1 MIELNEQLAKEFN
14 ISLKQ
19 VEDTLGLIDEGNTIP
34 FIARYR
40 KEVTG
45 NLDDVLLRDLNTR
58 LEYLRKL
65 MKRKEEISGSIEEQN
80 KMTPEL
86 VKAISLATTL
96 QEVED
101 IYLPYKKKRTT
112 RASVAKEKGLEPLAL
127 VIIEQEKSTQEIE
140 KLAMDYVDADKNV
153 ETPEIALAG
162 AMDIVAEMISDN
174 GEYRSEMRNSLRKN
188 GHIRTKVTKD
198 FSEVKTE
205 FDKYYDYF
213 EPLDK
218 IANHRVMAMNRGEKK
233 KILSV
238 KLEDK
243 NEGLLVWLKKKV
255 IKKQSNQWMIT
266 AIEDSYKRLI
276 FPAVEREVRKALKEE
291 AEASSIKNFG
301 INLKK
306 LLMQPPFRDKVTM
319 GFDPGVRT
327 GCKIAVLD
335 TLGTLK
341 ETATIYPTLSSKIRI
356 IESEKKLLELIKRH
370 KVDIIAIGNGT
381 ASRESTAFVADAIKK
396 IDRKVEYLVV
406 DEAGASIYSASELA
420 TKEYPQIDVSLRGAI
435 SIGGRLQDP
444 LSELV
449 KIEPQH
455 IGVGQYQHDV
465 NQKELEKVL
474 EATVEDTVN
483 QVGVNVNRAS
493 ISLLKQ
499 VSGINQTIAA
509 NIIQYRET
517 NGRFSKREEIK
528 KVKGLGAKA
537 YEQAAGFLRIQDGDN
552 ILDNTGVHPES
563 YKATDALLQS
573 LDLSR
578 DSLLPEHIKETRE
591 QLKSINYSKMADQLG
606 IGEPTLK
613 DIVKELEK
621 PGRDPRDNAP
631 KPHLKSDVLAI
642 EDLKED
648 MELTGTVRN
657 VIDFGAFVDIGVHQ
671 DGLVHIS
678 EISDRFIKHPSEVL
692 SIGDVVT
699 VRVLS
704 VDVDRKRIGLS
715 MRL

>member
-444 LSELV
+444 FNTLV
-449 KIEPQH
+449 
-455 IGVGQYQHDV
+455 
-465 NQKELEKVL
+465 
-474 EATVEDTVN
+474 
-483 QVGVNVNRAS
+483 
-493 ISLLKQ
+493 
-499 VSGINQTIAA
+499 
-509 NIIQYRET
+509 
-517 NGRFSKREEIK
+517 
-528 KVKGLGAKA
+528 
-537 YEQAAGFLRIQDGDN
+537 
-552 ILDNTGVHPES
+552 
-563 YKATDALLQS
+563 
-573 LDLSR
+573 
-578 DSLLPEHIKETRE
+578 
-591 QLKSINYSKMADQLG
+591 
-606 IGEPTLK
+606 
-613 DIVKELEK
+613 
-621 PGRDPRDNAP
+621 
-631 KPHLKSDVLAI
+631 
-642 EDLKED
+642 
-648 MELTGTVRN
+648 
-657 VIDFGAFVDIGVHQ
+657 
-671 DGLVHIS
+671 
-678 EISDRFIKHPSEVL
+678 
-692 SIGDVVT
+692 
-699 VRVLS
+699 
-704 VDVDRKRIGLS
+704 
-715 MRL
+715 